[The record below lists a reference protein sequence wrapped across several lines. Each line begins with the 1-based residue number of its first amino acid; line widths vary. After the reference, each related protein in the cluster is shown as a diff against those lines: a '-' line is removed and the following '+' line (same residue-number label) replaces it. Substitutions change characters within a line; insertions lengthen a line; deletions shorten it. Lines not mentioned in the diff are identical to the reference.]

1 MIRASHFERAEASAV
16 KLFQRIVPATGES
29 NSGHTRVRAR
39 LKNLVLFPAITLA
52 LVAAGQELL
61 FRELFPLP
69 GVRRFNRIN
78 YQMTAQGHAQLGRML
93 ERGLVYDRLLIESK
107 ADGFSEI
114 HNLNLYGFRG
124 PDFSIDPPLGRRRI
138 LLIGDSVT

>member
-1 MIRASHFERAEASAV
+1 MDRSANEIEDDSSEPPRRGGTSTV
-16 KLFQRIVPATGES
+16 KLFQRIGPAAEA
-29 NSGHTRVRAR
+29 NSGHARVRAR
-39 LKNLVLFPAITLA
+39 LKNLVLFPVITLA

-69 GVRRFNRIN
+69 EVWRFNRIN

-107 ADGFSEI
+107 ADGF
-114 HNLNLYGFRG
+114 
-124 PDFSIDPPLGRRRI
+124 
-138 LLIGDSVT
+138 